1 MMRFSRYAGTP
12 NIGVYAVA
20 NESFAFIAGDAAPE
34 FVKDVEE
41 ALQVKTQL
49 MTVAGSFVIGSLVV
63 MNSNGAVVSG
73 LADPREVEII
83 NSCLPCTLI
92 DDPLNAAGNNILAN
106 DKGAIVNP
114 EYTDEMVKV
123 ISDGLGV
130 ECLRASIAGI
140 NTVGSICRA
149 TNIGCVCH
157 ADASDDEMQLIQDVL
172 KVEPIRTTVNH
183 GVRMVGAGILANS
196 KGALIGDDTTPI
208 EMGKIEEGL
217 ALCRLT
223 ACQFEVANR
232 ETVQPHVF
240 VFLDTAQVLDMAR
253 LQVLRHVQVHQYTA
267 CCRYAERHLV
277 QTEALERTHAP

>member
-1 MMRFSRYAGTP
+1 MMRYSRYAGTS
-12 NIGVYAVA
+12 NIGVYTAV

-83 NSCLPCTLI
+83 KSCLPCTLI

-130 ECLRASIAGI
+130 ECVRASIAGI

-217 ALCRLT
+217 AL
-223 ACQFEVANR
+223 
-232 ETVQPHVF
+232 
-240 VFLDTAQVLDMAR
+240 
-253 LQVLRHVQVHQYTA
+253 Y
-267 CCRYAERHLV
+267 
-277 QTEALERTHAP
+277 

>member
-12 NIGVYAVA
+12 NIAVFAAA
-20 NESFAFIAGDAAPE
+20 NEDLAIIAGDAAPE

-41 ALQVKTQL
+41 VLQVKTHM

-63 MNSNGAVVSG
+63 MNSKGAVVSG
-73 LADPREVEII
+73 LADPSEASAIKEYAE
-83 NSCLPCTLI
+83 CFLL
-92 DDPLNAAGNNILAN
+92 DDKLNAAGNNILAN

-114 EYTDEMVKV
+114 EYSDEKV
-123 ISDGLGV
+123 NFISDALGV
-130 ECLRASIAGI
+130 ECVRSSIAGI

-149 TNIGCVCH
+149 TNKGCVCH
-157 ADASDDEMQLIQDVL
+157 ADATDDDIQLIKDVL

-217 ALCRLT
+217 AL
-223 ACQFEVANR
+223 
-232 ETVQPHVF
+232 
-240 VFLDTAQVLDMAR
+240 
-253 LQVLRHVQVHQYTA
+253 Y
-267 CCRYAERHLV
+267 
-277 QTEALERTHAP
+277 

>member
-1 MMRFSRYAGTP
+1 MMRYSRYAGTS
-12 NIGVYAVA
+12 NIGVYTAV

-41 ALQVKTQL
+41 VLQVKTQL

-130 ECLRASIAGI
+130 ECVRASIAGI

-217 ALCRLT
+217 AL
-223 ACQFEVANR
+223 
-232 ETVQPHVF
+232 
-240 VFLDTAQVLDMAR
+240 
-253 LQVLRHVQVHQYTA
+253 Y
-267 CCRYAERHLV
+267 
-277 QTEALERTHAP
+277 

>member
-1 MMRFSRYAGTP
+1 MRYSRYAGTP
-12 NIGVYAVA
+12 NIGVYTVA

-41 ALQVKTQL
+41 ALQVETTL

-73 LADPREVEII
+73 LADSREMEII
-83 NSCLPCTLI
+83 GKCIKCTPI

-114 EYTDEMVKV
+114 GYTKDLIKD
-123 ISDGLGV
+123 ISDALGV
-130 ECLRASIAGI
+130 ECVPSTIAGI

-149 TNIGCVCH
+149 TNKGCVCH
-157 ADASDDEMQLIQDVL
+157 ADASEDDMKLIEDVL
-172 KVEPIRTTVNH
+172 KVECIRTTVNH
-183 GVRMVGAGILANS
+183 GSRMLGAGILANS

-217 ALCRLT
+217 AL
-223 ACQFEVANR
+223 
-232 ETVQPHVF
+232 
-240 VFLDTAQVLDMAR
+240 
-253 LQVLRHVQVHQYTA
+253 Y
-267 CCRYAERHLV
+267 
-277 QTEALERTHAP
+277 

>member
-1 MMRFSRYAGTP
+1 MMRYSRYAGTS
-12 NIGVYAVA
+12 NIGVYTAV

-83 NSCLPCTLI
+83 SACLPCTPI

-106 DKGAIVNP
+106 DSGAIVNP

-123 ISDGLGV
+123 ISEALGV
-130 ECLRASIAGI
+130 ECVRASIAGI

-157 ADASDDEMQLIQDVL
+157 ADASDDDMDLIQDVL

-183 GVRMVGAGILANS
+183 GVRMLGAGILANS

-217 ALCRLT
+217 AL
-223 ACQFEVANR
+223 
-232 ETVQPHVF
+232 
-240 VFLDTAQVLDMAR
+240 
-253 LQVLRHVQVHQYTA
+253 Y
-267 CCRYAERHLV
+267 
-277 QTEALERTHAP
+277 